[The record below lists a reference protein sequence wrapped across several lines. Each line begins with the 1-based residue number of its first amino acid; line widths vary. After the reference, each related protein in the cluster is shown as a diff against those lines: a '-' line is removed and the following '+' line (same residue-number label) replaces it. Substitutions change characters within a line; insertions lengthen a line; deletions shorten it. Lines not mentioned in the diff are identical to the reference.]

1 MSAGV
6 MSRPGSI
13 PGIGA
18 TLEDKLPCC
27 ELLRDAPLFAGL
39 HDRDL
44 AVVSPSCRR
53 VSVRHGWRFVCEGQ
67 EAKYVYVL
75 QEGQVSLEVELFMGN
90 HLPPRVVEVEQVRPK
105 GVFGLCALFEPR
117 SALLSARCTEDAD
130 LIAVDVAELKARMK
144 AHPAVGLAVMEN
156 VCRITRDRLMCA
168 HNRVVNEL
176 GLAAMYAAHR
186 NY

>member
-1 MSAGV
+1 

-13 PGIGA
+13 PGIGV
-18 TLEDKLPCC
+18 TLEDELPCFKV
-27 ELLRDAPLFAGL
+27 LRDTPLFAGL

-44 AVVSPSCRR
+44 VVVSPSCRK
-53 VSVRHGWRFVCEGQ
+53 VSVRRGWRFVCEGQ
-67 EAKYVYVL
+67 EAEYVYVL
-75 QEGQVSLEVELFMGN
+75 QKGQISLEVELFMGH
-90 HLPPRVVEVEQVRPK
+90 HLPPRVVEVEQVCER

-117 SALLSARCTEDAD
+117 SALLSARCTQDAD
-130 LIAVDVAELKARMK
+130 LIAVDAAQLKARMK

-156 VCRITRDRLMCA
+156 VCHITRDRLMRA
-168 HNRVVNEL
+168 HERAITEL